1 MARKL
6 KKPLEGEKLP
16 ETPDFQ
22 AWKKE
27 FESMSKDEH
36 KQKLLELGL
45 DDEEIEE
52 WEEMEEDDIPLEEEI
67 LEEGPIKEKAAA
79 KTVTKAAKTSV
90 KAVTKS
96 SAKTS
101 AKTVKSPTKKITKK
115 K

>member
-36 KQKLLELGL
+36 KQKLLALGL

-52 WEEMEEDDIPLEEEI
+52 WEEMEEEGIPLEEEI
-67 LEEGPIKEKAAA
+67 IEEGPIKEKATA
-79 KTVTKAAKTSV
+79 KTVKKAAKTN
-90 KAVTKS
+90 
-96 SAKTS
+96 AKTS
-101 AKTVKSPTKKITKK
+101 AKTNAKKAKSPTKKITKK